1 MYSFHEFFEG
11 FLTVLVIKCVAVLNI
26 NVLTWLE
33 TIFFLFVEFFSDEEY
48 ENYKNLVPRKPIKA
62 KKELGLEDLPP
73 IEDLKISVSEE
84 DCIPVG
90 KVYQIVDQLGNANNI
105 LKYKKQFRYNQK
117 LFKLFVIEVNLCR
130 WNRVRSGTVVCIVP

>member
-1 MYSFHEFFEG
+1 MCCGFDYKSFNLTRNYSFY
-11 FLTVLVIKCVAVLNI
+11 
-26 NVLTWLE
+26 
-33 TIFFLFVEFFSDEEY
+33 FVEFFSDEEY

-105 LKYKKQFRYNQK
+105 LKYKK
-117 LFKLFVIEVNLCR
+117 L
-130 WNRVRSGTVVCIVP
+130 

>member
-1 MYSFHEFFEG
+1 MCCGFEYKR
-11 FLTVLVIKCVAVLNI
+11 FNLTRNYI
-26 NVLTWLE
+26 
-33 TIFFLFVEFFSDEEY
+33 FLFVEFFSDEEY

-90 KVYQIVDQLGNANNI
+90 KVYQIVDQLGNANII
-105 LKYKKQFRYNQK
+105 LKYKN
-117 LFKLFVIEVNLCR
+117 NLGITR
-130 WNRVRSGTVVCIVP
+130 NF